1 MTWKIFGHDG
11 AVNYLKRQCEPGN
24 MRHAY
29 LITGPEGIGRL
40 TLAKAFVKALNCQN
54 PPAKHDFCNACQ
66 ACRQIEAE
74 AWPDLTILRP
84 TENARDIK
92 IDQVRQMQQSLALA
106 PYQSQWRVVIIP
118 DFQNATV
125 AASNAL
131 LKSLE
136 EPPARAIII
145 LTADAREN
153 LLETIASRCG
163 ILRLRPM
170 SVGAVARVLQSELN
184 LDEDDAKMIAH
195 LAGGRVGTAIHF
207 AQNPDLFEQY
217 HDTLAQLHEIL
228 PETKR
233 ARLQYAEGVS
243 KRKGSQRENISTLL
257 SVWLTFWRDVMI
269 AHSGADL
276 PIVNLAQRDVVKTV
290 AGQLSLPQIEAVLKA
305 HEKGLEQI
313 DANVNSRLVLENIL
327 LNIPRLKV

>member
-1 MTWKIFGHDG
+1 
-11 AVNYLKRQCEPGN
+11 
-24 MRHAY
+24 
-29 LITGPEGIGRL
+29 
-40 TLAKAFVKALNCQN
+40 
-54 PPAKHDFCNACQ
+54 
-66 ACRQIEAE
+66 
-74 AWPDLTILRP
+74 LRP

-170 SVGAVARVLQSELN
+170 SVGAVAKVLQSELN

-207 AQNPDLFEQY
+207 AQNPDLFEEY
-217 HDTLAQLHEIL
+217 HDTLAQLHEVL

>member
-1 MTWKIFGHDG
+1 MSWNIFGHDG

-24 MRHAY
+24 TRHAY
-29 LITGPEGIGRL
+29 LITGPEGVGRL

-54 PPAKHDFCNACQ
+54 PPAKHDFCNTCP
-66 ACRQIEAE
+66 ACRQIDAE

-84 TENARDIK
+84 IENARDIK

-170 SVGAVARVLQSELN
+170 SVDATAEVLQN
-184 LDEDDAKMIAH
+184 KLDLEEDKAKVIAH
-195 LAGGRVGTAIHF
+195 LAGGRVGTAIQF
-207 AQNPDLFEQY
+207 AQNQELFEDY
-217 HDTLAQLHEIL
+217 HDILAQLHDVL

-233 ARLQYAEGVS
+233 ARLQYAEDVS
-243 KRKGSQRENISTLL
+243 KRKGNQRENISALL

-269 AHSGADL
+269 AHSRADL
-276 PIVNLAQRDVVKTV
+276 PIVNLAQSDTIKTI
-290 AGQLSLPQIEAVLKA
+290 ASQLSLPQIEAILNA

-327 LNIPRLKV
+327 LNIPRMKV

>member
-11 AVNYLKRQCEPGN
+11 AVNYFKRQCEPSN
-24 MRHAY
+24 TRHAY
-29 LITGPEGIGRL
+29 LITGPEGVGRL
-40 TLAKAFVKALNCQN
+40 TLAKAFVKALNCQE
-54 PPAKHDFCNACQ
+54 PPAKYDFCDKCQ

-84 TENARDIK
+84 IENARDIK

-170 SVGAVARVLQSELN
+170 SVDATAKVLQNKLELEVN
-184 LDEDDAKMIAH
+184 EAKKIAH

-207 AQNPDLFEQY
+207 AQNQDMLEEY
-217 HDTLAQLHEIL
+217 HDTLSQLHEIL

-233 ARLQYAEGVS
+233 ARLQYAETVS
-243 KRKGSQRENISTLL
+243 KRKGNQRENVSGLL

-276 PIVNLAQRDVVKTV
+276 PIVNLAQSDTVKTI
-290 AGQLSLPQIEAVLKA
+290 ASQLSLPQIEVILKA

-313 DANVNSRLVLENIL
+313 NANVNSRLVLENIL

>member
-1 MTWKIFGHDG
+1 MTWNIFGHDG
-11 AVNYLKRQCEPGN
+11 AVNYLKRQCEPDN
-24 MRHAY
+24 IRHAY
-29 LITGPEGIGRL
+29 LITGPEGVGRL

-54 PPAKHDFCNACQ
+54 PPAPNDFCGTCQ

-74 AWPDLTILRP
+74 AWPDLNILYLE
-84 TENARDIK
+84 ENTREIK
-92 IDQVRQMQQSLALA
+92 IDQVRAMQKTLALA

-118 DFQNATV
+118 DFQKANI
-125 AASNAL
+125 AAANAL

-163 ILRLRPM
+163 ILRLRPT
-170 SVGAVARVLQSELN
+170 SVDATAKILQNELDF
-184 LDEDDAKMIAH
+184 LKDEAQVIAH
-195 LAGGRVGTAIHF
+195 LSGGRVGKAFHF
-207 AQNPDLFEQY
+207 AQNEELLEQY
-217 HDTLAQLHEIL
+217 HDILAQLHEVL
-228 PETKR
+228 PQTKR
-233 ARLQYAEGVS
+233 ARLQYAEAVT
-243 KRKGSQRENISTLL
+243 KRKGNQRENVSALL

-269 AHSGADL
+269 AHSGAAL
-276 PIVNLAQRDVVKTV
+276 PIVNLTQSELVQQIAS
-290 AGQLSLPQIEAVLKA
+290 QLSLPQIEAILKA

-327 LNIPRLKV
+327 LHIPRLKV

>member
-54 PPAKHDFCNACQ
+54 PPAKHDFCNTCQ

-74 AWPDLTILRP
+74 VWPDLTILRP

-207 AQNPDLFEQY
+207 AQNPDLLEQY
-217 HDTLAQLHEIL
+217 HDTLVQLHEVL

-290 AGQLSLPQIEAVLKA
+290 ASQLSLPQIESILKA

>member
-1 MTWKIFGHDG
+1 MTWNIFGHDG

-24 MRHAY
+24 TRHAY
-29 LITGPEGIGRL
+29 LITGPEGVGRL

-54 PPAKHDFCNACQ
+54 PPAEHDFCDTCLACK
-66 ACRQIEAE
+66 QIEAE
-74 AWPDLTILRP
+74 AWPDLSILRP
-84 TENARDIK
+84 IESARDIK

-136 EPPARAIII
+136 EPPTRAIII

-170 SVGAVARVLQSELN
+170 SVADTAQVLQSELD
-184 LDEDDAKMIAH
+184 LDEDDAKMVAH

-207 AQNPDLFEQY
+207 AQNSDLLEQY
-217 HDTLAQLHEIL
+217 HDTLTQLYDAL

-233 ARLQYAEGVS
+233 ARLQYAEAVS
-243 KRKGSQRENISTLL
+243 KRKGNQRENVSALL

-269 AHSGADL
+269 AHSGAAL
-276 PIVNLAQRDVVKTV
+276 PIVNLTLSDTV
-290 AGQLSLPQIEAVLKA
+290 EKIASQLSLAQIEAILKA

-327 LNIPRLKV
+327 LNTPRLKV